1 MVIRRSG
8 TSGVTAELSGRR
20 ISTSASYRTSF
31 LGVGDDRVT
40 SWAFDSRRNPLGA
53 RLNAIYGS
61 DLGHYDLIDMR
72 DAAVEAYEG
81 VEQGLMTEEDFC
93 DFVFTNPI
101 KLHCGMNPDFFKG
114 TVVEDSA
121 ARVVAELI
129 GPV

>member
-1 MVIRRSG
+1 
-8 TSGVTAELSGRR
+8 
-20 ISTSASYRTSF
+20 
-31 LGVGDDRVT
+31 
-40 SWAFDSRRNPLGA
+40 
-53 RLNAIYGS
+53 
-61 DLGHYDLIDMR
+61 
-72 DAAVEAYEG
+72 
-81 VEQGLMTEEDFC
+81 MTEEDFR